1 MKMELGMKIE
11 KIINGKLMDPDM
23 EMEEF
28 EQLLSE
34 IIKSN
39 NSEYIRALYL
49 AFDDRFELPEY
60 GENLLYTVEHSRIMF
75 GDEIGFEILIEMLP
89 KMLPHAQQWAE
100 WMHARIL
107 NEEIGRKIYAAL
119 VSNADPNLQK
129 LVINIMNQ
137 LKEESPSHYDS
148 TAEVLSIIEARTGE
162 LL

>member
-1 MKMELGMKIE
+1 MELDMKIE
-11 KIINGKLMDPDM
+11 KIINGKLIDPDM
-23 EMEEF
+23 EIEEF

-60 GENLLYTVEHSRIMF
+60 GMNLLHTVEYSRIMF
-75 GDEIGFEILIEMLP
+75 GDEKGFNIFIEMLP

-100 WMHARIL
+100 WIHARIL
-107 NEEIGRKIYAAL
+107 NEEKGRKVYATL
-119 VSNADPNLQK
+119 VSNTDSHLQK
-129 LVINIMNQ
+129 LVINFIKQ

-148 TAEVLSIIEARTGE
+148 ATEVLSIIEARTGE
-162 LL
+162 

>member
-1 MKMELGMKIE
+1 MELGMKIE
-11 KIINGKLMDPDM
+11 KIINGKLVDPDM

-60 GENLLYTVEHSRIMF
+60 GENLLYTVEHSRIIF
-75 GDEIGFEILIEMLP
+75 GDEKGFEILIEMLP
-89 KMLPHAQQWAE
+89 NAQQWAE
-100 WMHARIL
+100 WIHARIL